1 MRKFINYKKAAQLL
15 LLLSVVFIACNK
27 EDQHIRKAMHVVV
40 NGYNGSENALQ
51 ITIDTTVYAGD
62 KVLKPTEKFEFNVAY
77 AYLEKQ
83 QQKTVVI
90 TDTVTKQVIFSKPL
104 PPNGTKAAINF
115 LYINGKV
122 TEIQP
127 PAADTATNKLGFYIH
142 YTGSETPLDIFLYRL
157 DNSNGMEYRTYLAKN
172 VKPGSWIYVD
182 YLAGADFNT
191 KTNVDDAASLCF
203 TKAGTT
209 DQWAFEDNEFK
220 SRTGVSGMQLPL
232 AGEKGLV
239 QQYLITPG
247 GYMLDYARMY
257 FHPDRVR

>member
-1 MRKFINYKKAAQLL
+1 MRTFINNRAAQLL
-15 LLLSVVFIACNK
+15 LLLFIAFTACNK
-27 EDQHIRKAMHVVV
+27 EDVDIRKAMHLVV
-40 NGYNGSENALQ
+40 NGYNGSGNALL

-77 AYLEKQ
+77 PYLEKR

-104 PPNGTKAAINF
+104 PPGGTKAAINF

-122 TEIQP
+122 MEVQP
-127 PAADTATNKLGFYIH
+127 PATDTSTNKLGFYIH
-142 YTGSETPLDIFLYRL
+142 YTDSETPVDIFLYRM
-157 DNSNGMEYRTYLAKN
+157 DNSSGMEHRTYLARN
-172 VKPGSWIYVD
+172 VKPGAWIYVD
-182 YLAGADFNT
+182 YLAGTDFNN

-209 DQWAFEDNEFK
+209 DQWAFEDSQLK
-220 SRTGVSGMQLPL
+220 STVAVSGMQLPL